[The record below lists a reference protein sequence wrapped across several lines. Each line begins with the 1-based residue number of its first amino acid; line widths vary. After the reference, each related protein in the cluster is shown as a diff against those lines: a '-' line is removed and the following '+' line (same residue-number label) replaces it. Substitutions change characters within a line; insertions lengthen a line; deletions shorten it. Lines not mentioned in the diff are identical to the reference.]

1 MTRHRARRGPWRR
14 PLARPSHPGLYGPAF
29 EHDSCGFG
37 LIARRHAEQALAGED
52 SARTFHVVTLSQH
65 SIGHKAIS
73 LRRFPAIVAR
83 MSELQDLSS
92 LVRSN
97 TPLIV
102 VETPDEAR
110 VVDLFRHLLTN
121 VWRALYRWSITEG
134 MRRVD
139 LDREDPPETAPDI
152 TTTLQAIKA
161 HDQRGIYLLL
171 DVVPYLGYAST
182 QRMLRE
188 ILDRRGSLEHTVV
201 MVGSKIELPPEL
213 EALAVRFTL
222 QLPDENGLLKMLK
235 DEVELYQRENGGR
248 RVNVDKA
255 VLGTIVRNLRGLTLV
270 EARRIAR
277 HLVFRD
283 GALGEADLPELA
295 KLKFELLNKSGHLH
309 FEYDTARF
317 SDVAGLA
324 RLKQWINQ
332 RRDVFTSGEVPVGL
346 DPPKGVLLLGVQGCG
361 KSLAAKAVAGGFG
374 VPLVR
379 LDFGTLYNKFH
390 GETEKNL
397 RDALS
402 SAEQLEPCV
411 LWIDELEK
419 GLSAS
424 GDSADGGV
432 SRRVL
437 GYFLTWMA
445 ERKSRVFLVATANAV
460 NELPPELLRKGRFD
474 EIFFVDLPNTTARA
488 EIFRLHL
495 DKRRVEWGAFS
506 LNTLADASTGFSG
519 AEIEQAIVSALY
531 AAHADNV
538 AVDEARIIAELRGTR
553 PLSVLMAEQIEGLR
567 DWARTRTVP
576 AD

>member
-1 MTRHRARRGPWRR
+1 
-14 PLARPSHPGLYGPAF
+14 
-29 EHDSCGFG
+29 
-37 LIARRHAEQALAGED
+37 
-52 SARTFHVVTLSQH
+52 
-65 SIGHKAIS
+65 
-73 LRRFPAIVAR
+73 

-102 VETPDEAR
+102 IETPDEAR
-110 VVDLFRHLLTN
+110 VVDLFRHVLAN
-121 VWRALYRWSITEG
+121 VWRALFRWSITEG

-139 LDREDPPETAPDI
+139 MDREDPAETAPDM
-152 TTTLQAIKA
+152 TTTLLAIKG

-188 ILDRRGSLEHTVV
+188 ILERRGSLDHTIVL
-201 MVGSKIELPPEL
+201 VGNKIELPPEL
-213 EALAVRFTL
+213 ETLAVRFGL
-222 QLPDENGLLKMLK
+222 QLPDENALLKMVK
-235 DEVELYQRENGGR
+235 DEAGLYQKENGGR
-248 RVNVDKA
+248 RVEIDKEILA
-255 VLGTIVRNLRGLTLV
+255 VIVRNLRGLSLT

-277 HLVFRD
+277 HLIFAD
-283 GALGEADLPELA
+283 GAIGPADLPELA

-317 SDVAGLA
+317 SDVAGLD
-324 RLKQWINQ
+324 RLKKWLGH
-332 RRDVFTSGEVPVGL
+332 RREVFSSGELPVGL
-346 DPPKGVLLLGVQGCG
+346 DPPKGILLLGVQGCG
-361 KSLAAKAVAGGFG
+361 KSLAAKAVAGAFN

-397 RDALS
+397 RDALA
-402 SAEQLEPCV
+402 SAEQLQPCV

-424 GDSADGGV
+424 TGSGDGGV

-445 ERKSRVFLVATANAV
+445 ERKPRVFLVAPANAV
-460 NELPPELLRKGRFD
+460 HELPPELLRKGRFD
-474 EIFFVDLPNTTARA
+474 EIFFVDLPDDNARA
-488 EIFRLHL
+488 DIFRLHL
-495 DKRRVEWGAFS
+495 EKRRVDWSEFS
-506 LNTLADASTGFSG
+506 LTTLSEASAGFSG

-531 AAHADNV
+531 AAHADKLI
-538 AVDEARIIAELRGTR
+538 VDEKRLLGEIRGTR
-553 PLSVLMAEQIEGLR
+553 PLSVLMAEQVESLR
-567 DWARTRTVP
+567 EWAKSRTVP

>member
-1 MTRHRARRGPWRR
+1 
-14 PLARPSHPGLYGPAF
+14 
-29 EHDSCGFG
+29 
-37 LIARRHAEQALAGED
+37 
-52 SARTFHVVTLSQH
+52 
-65 SIGHKAIS
+65 
-73 LRRFPAIVAR
+73 

-102 VETPDEAR
+102 IETPDEAR
-110 VVDLFRHLLTN
+110 VVDLFRHVLTN

-139 LDREDPPETAPDI
+139 LDREDPPEGPADI
-152 TTTLQAIKA
+152 TSTLMAMKA
-161 HDQRGIYLLL
+161 NDQRGIYLLL
-171 DVVPYLGYAST
+171 DVMPYLGYATT

-188 ILDRRGSLEHTVV
+188 ILERRGSLEHTVV
-201 MVGSKIELPPEL
+201 FVGNKIELTPEL

-222 QLPDENGLLKMLK
+222 SLPDENALLKMVN
-235 DEVELYQRENGGR
+235 DEAGLYKRENGGR
-248 RVNVDKA
+248 RVEIDKA
-255 VLGTIVRNLRGLTLV
+255 ALAILVRNLRGLSLG

-277 HLVFRD
+277 QLIYAD
-283 GALGEADLPELA
+283 GAIGEADLPELS

-317 SDVAGLA
+317 SDVAGLN
-324 RLKQWINQ
+324 RLKQWIGH
-332 RRDVFTSGEVPVGL
+332 RREFFSSGEMPVGL

-397 RDALS
+397 RDALA
-402 SAEQLEPCV
+402 SAEQLAPCV

-424 GDSADGGV
+424 GSSEDGGV

-460 NELPPELLRKGRFD
+460 QELPPELLRKGRFD
-474 EIFFVDLPNTTARA
+474 EIFFVDLPDHSARA

-495 DKRRVEWGAFS
+495 EKRRVDWSTFS
-506 LNTLADASTGFSG
+506 LGKLSEASEGFSG

-531 AAHADNV
+531 AAHADRTT
-538 AVDEARIIAELRGTR
+538 VDEASIVKEIRGTR
-553 PLSVLMAEQIEGLR
+553 PLSVLMAEQVKALR
-567 DWARTRTVP
+567 EWAKTRTVP